1 MSDETAAVEQFLTDH
16 AINRV
21 QVFGVHHDSLLVG
34 KVLSPATFLRSIG
47 GGFGIADYAFGIDRM
62 GEPAFGFSASWRST
76 VLGDIHLVPDLSTL
90 RLAPAADGAAFCLAD
105 AVGLDGTPIPMCGRG
120 MVRRLSAELADRG
133 YSSKFAF
140 EIEGQFFEGTAGQN
154 RERGWR
160 NLRPFG
166 VGGHLPYLAQDV
178 HRLDPIMAEVCRRLE
193 VLGVPWEAWNAEAAT
208 GQFELNIEPSAP
220 LDAADHVLLA
230 RAMCKD
236 VAEEQ
241 GLSVTFMPR
250 VTEDYGNGLHVHHS
264 LADDNGPV
272 FHDPAGPDG
281 LSTIAQHWL
290 GGLMATLAA
299 TASIMAPTPNSVRRI
314 EAFKA
319 VPTHVTWDMDNKSTA
334 LRVLSSSPGS
344 ARIEHRMGAGD
355 LHPHYAAAALLAG
368 GIAGLD
374 GRLEPP
380 PKFTKMAWGL
390 PEGPDY
396 PDKLPA
402 DFPTA
407 LDALDANA
415 HLRSVMGDDFVDYW
429 IGLRRFEWLTFH
441 TSGGDATADGP
452 TPWELD
458 RYFETL

>member
-1 MSDETAAVEQFLTDH
+1 MTDATAAEQFLAEH

-34 KVLSPATFLRSIG
+34 KVLSPATFLRSLDS
-47 GGFGIADYAFGIDRM
+47 GFGIADYTFGIDRM
-62 GEPAFGFSASWRST
+62 GEPSFGFSAPWRST
-76 VLGDIHLVPDLSTL
+76 VLGDIHLVPDLATL
-90 RLAPAADGAAFCLAD
+90 RLSPAADGAAFCLAD
-105 AVGLDGTPIPMCGRG
+105 ATDVEGTPIPMCGRG
-120 MVRRLSAELADRG
+120 MVRQLAARLSEHG

-178 HRLDPIMAEVCRRLE
+178 HHLDPVMSEVCRRLE
-193 VLGVPWEAWNAEAAT
+193 ILGVPWEAWNAEAAT
-208 GQFELNIEPSAP
+208 GQFELNVEPAPP
-220 LDAADHVLLA
+220 LDAADHVLLV
-230 RAMCKD
+230 RSTCKD
-236 VAEEQ
+236 VAQEM
-241 GLSVTFMPR
+241 GLSVTFMAR

-264 LADDNGPV
+264 LATDDGPA

-281 LSTIAQHWL
+281 QSQVAQHWV
-290 GGLMATLAA
+290 GGLMATLAGS
-299 TASIMAPTPNSVRRI
+299 ASIMAPTPNSIRRI

-319 VPTHVTWDMDNKSTA
+319 VPTHVTWDIDNKSTA

-344 ARIEHRMGAGD
+344 ARVEHRMGAGD
-355 LHPHYAAAALLAG
+355 LHPHYAAAAILAG
-368 GIAGLD
+368 GIAGLE
-374 GRLEPP
+374 GGLQPP
-380 PKFTKMAWGL
+380 PKFPKMAWGL
-390 PEGPDY
+390 PEGPGY
-396 PDKLPA
+396 PDRLPA
-402 DFPTA
+402 DIPGALEA
-407 LDALDANA
+407 LDADTN
-415 HLRSVMGDDFVDYW
+415 LRTVLGDDFVDYW

-441 TSGGDATADGP
+441 TSGGDASATGP